1 MSSQKQDPDP
11 ITILTVLLGLWIRT
25 LQAVDAAHVPSKRVM
40 SSPFLHKTISFSE
53 SCVGDLMLYV
63 ATKFNN
69 KMYQML
75 VWPFLAFAN
84 I

>member
-1 MSSQKQDPDP
+1 MHIFYDIKQQ
-11 ITILTVLLGLWIRT
+11 LSK
-25 LQAVDAAHVPSKRVM
+25 VPSKRVM

-53 SCVGDLMLYV
+53 SCEGDLMLYV
-63 ATKFNN
+63 ATKFSN

>member
-1 MSSQKQDPDP
+1 MNEDE
-11 ITILTVLLGLWIRT
+11 ITIPGPVYMKWPTNYSCQDSPTPVLQI
-25 LQAVDAAHVPSKRVM
+25 PSKRVM

>member
-1 MSSQKQDPDP
+1 M
-11 ITILTVLLGLWIRT
+11 INI
-25 LQAVDAAHVPSKRVM
+25 PSKRVM

-63 ATKFNN
+63 ATKFNQN

>member
-1 MSSQKQDPDP
+1 MLAGGWGGAIVTKDLKKN
-11 ITILTVLLGLWIRT
+11 TELTKFNT
-25 LQAVDAAHVPSKRVM
+25 VPSKQVM

-53 SCVGDLMLYV
+53 SCVGDLMFYV

-69 KMYQML
+69 KMYQTL